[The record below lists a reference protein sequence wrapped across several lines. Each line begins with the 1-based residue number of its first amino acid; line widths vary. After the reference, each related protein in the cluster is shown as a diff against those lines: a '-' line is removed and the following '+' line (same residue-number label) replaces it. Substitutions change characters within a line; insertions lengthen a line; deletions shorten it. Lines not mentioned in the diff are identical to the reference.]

1 MHLKEG
7 LNLVVT
13 VDCLTYR
20 NEGFPKEL
28 WCYVGK
34 IKEAKHKNSVSNEFI
49 TAVSSEL

>member
-13 VDCLTYR
+13 VECLIYC

-28 WCYVGK
+28 WCHVG
-34 IKEAKHKNSVSNEFI
+34 KEAKHKNSASNEFI
-49 TAVSSEL
+49 TAVSSKL